1 MSILQLHSP
10 VLRLPFARRPKPPLV
25 NRLAV
30 REASSQIVKTPEAVI
45 DQKLKQ
51 MAVALGLSIGGVIYP
66 SLALAGGALVL
77 VVMAPAWKEA
87 YTAVVQERKVTL
99 GAVDGTIA
107 AIALGT
113 GHIFAATLGGF
124 LFLLSRKLV
133 LKTED
138 HTRQSM
144 VNLFGQQIQ
153 QVTLLEDGVEQMR
166 PIEHVRHGDRV
177 VVNAGEMIPVDG
189 RIVAGVAG
197 IDQHVL
203 TGEAQMVEREQGD
216 SVFAATMVLSGRIII
231 TAEKT
236 GAETTAA
243 QVAKTLL
250 TMADYKTS
258 IQTRGEVI
266 ADQAALPTLL
276 AGGFGLLSGLSLI
289 NTAALMN
296 ANFGYNMRILAPI
309 TMLNYLKLIAERGVL
324 VKDGRALELLR
335 TVDTVVFD
343 KTGTLTEEQPQIGA
357 IHSVAEYSAAQL
369 LQLAAS
375 AEYKQTHPIA
385 RAILQAAADQL
396 IDLLPIDH
404 ASYTVGFGLTVRSG
418 ALQIQIGSA
427 RFMQTLNLPLPETI
441 AEAERR
447 CKQAGHA
454 LVMVAVDGAVVG
466 AIELHTT
473 VRAETQTIIAQL
485 RRQGIAS
492 IAIISGDQEEPTRR
506 LAHWLGVDQYFANV
520 LPENKAHHIQAL
532 QEQGKKV
539 CYVGDGIND
548 VIALKQ
554 ANVSISLSGA
564 ATIATDT
571 AAIILMDGSLRQLP
585 YLLHVAQQFENNLQ
599 RSIALTVLPGFL
611 CMGGVLFL
619 HFSIVTTIVYNQLIL
634 AAGMIN
640 ALRPP
645 KERSAD

>member
-520 LPENKAHHIQAL
+520 LPENKAHHIQSL

-585 YLLHVAQQFENNLQ
+585 YLLHVAHQFENNLQ
-599 RSIALTVLPGFL
+599 RSIALTVLPGFI

-645 KERSAD
+645 KKRSAD